1 VAPPAWN
8 GPPAEVVTTVIL
20 LYASLLISL
29 LAAFVGMLGKQWVN
43 RYLRHTG
50 GSTLERCGDRQRK
63 FDGLEKWPFH
73 SFIESLPIMLQVAL
87 LLLASG
93 LSRYVWSLHVT
104 VARVIV
110 SFTAIGFIFYIGIVV
125 AGTSSYECPF
135 QTPASIALRH
145 LRDSKAVR
153 KWLSSLFPTS
163 AIPPIC
169 TARRN
174 TQQGFIPTLCHV
186 YDIIR
191 SPLSWEASLSDIPS
205 GIRSMVRKVGHQAII
220 LLLQLDRAFGNAKH
234 GLVQETRRFIQFSR
248 AALLPFT
255 VTGSNS
261 QVSTPHDGPRL
272 RVRVRNLGAIRKQNR
287 DDARCVY
294 WIIQN
299 MTDPEA
305 VDSAIR
311 LAGTIQW
318 FDGDSNYD
326 PQFDFI
332 TEAFEACFDLAN
344 QLYPGMKDRAYSSAQ
359 AILRINASAR
369 TQPQDCAVKY
379 CIPSAI
385 SSSSYPHADPDL
397 YHVISMLKSNS
408 NGPTLEFP
416 RGRADN
422 HPHLLWMSNLF
433 MEITR
438 VGPNPVLKSYRF
450 YLSAAITNNRPIIA
464 NILLVW
470 YMLLGGQVEEGTFWV
485 GDRSYAVIL
494 LSLLSAYLKFR
505 MSVIR

>member
-1 VAPPAWN
+1 MPPPAWN
-8 GPPAEVVTTVIL
+8 GPPAEIVTTIIL

-50 GSTLERCGDRQRK
+50 GSMVTRCGDRQRK

-73 SFIESLPIMLQVAL
+73 SFIESLPIMLQIAL

-110 SFTAIGFIFYIGIVV
+110 SFTVIGFIFYIGIVV

-135 QTPASIALRH
+135 QTPASIALRR
-145 LRDSKAVR
+145 LRDSPTVR
-153 KWLSSLFPTS
+153 KWLSNLFPTS
-163 AIPPIC
+163 AIPPTC
-169 TARRN
+169 TARKN
-174 TQQGFIPTLCHV
+174 TQQGFISTSRRV

-191 SPLSWEASLSDIPS
+191 SPSSWKASLSDALSSICRT
-205 GIRSMVRKVGHQAII
+205 GRKVEHQAII
-220 LLLQLDRAFGNAKH
+220 LLVQLDRAFGNAKH
-234 GLVQETRRFIQFSR
+234 GLVQEIRRFIQFSR
-248 AALLPFT
+248 AAPLPFT
-255 VTGSNS
+255 ATGTHG
-261 QVSTPHDGPRL
+261 QASTPHDGPRL
-272 RVRVRNLGAIRKQNR
+272 RVRVRNLDAIRKQNR
-287 DDARCVY
+287 DDAGCVY

-299 MTDPEA
+299 ITDPEA

-318 FDGDSNYD
+318 FDGDSNYN

-332 TEAFEACFDLAN
+332 TEAFDACFDSAN

-359 AILRINASAR
+359 AILRINTSAR

-379 CIPSAI
+379 CIPPAI

-397 YHVISMLKSNS
+397 YHVICMLKSNS
-408 NGPTLEFP
+408 SGPTLEFP
-416 RGRADN
+416 TGCADN
-422 HPHLLWMSNLF
+422 HLLWMSNLF

-438 VGPNPVLKSYRF
+438 VGPNPTLKSYRS
-450 YLSAAITNNRPIIA
+450 YLNAAITNNRDIIA

-485 GDRSYAVIL
+485 SKKSYAVIL
-494 LSLLSAYLKFR
+494 LSLLSACLQFR